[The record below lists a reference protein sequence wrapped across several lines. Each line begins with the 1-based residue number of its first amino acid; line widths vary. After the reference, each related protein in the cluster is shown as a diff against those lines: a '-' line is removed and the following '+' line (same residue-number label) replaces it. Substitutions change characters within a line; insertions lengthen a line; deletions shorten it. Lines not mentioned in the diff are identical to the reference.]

1 MNKSPS
7 IIPSHHDIS
16 YAFYDLSVKTGEAL
30 DERNPES
37 LIIGTHPHIP
47 LVGEGCL
54 SRLKFPKSTRTRIVD
69 LPSTVLEKLELLLT
83 ENRNRFACV
92 IAAFEAHH
100 FHGDALKQLVEMLSE
115 LSHGVVLVS
124 DYAYQGCALND
135 LREISQSKNE
145 QKQQQIYG
153 GYESWARDHAVFSN
167 EGFAH
172 AMSEADW
179 TSLQNFSFPNRR
191 VGMMASPTLRDRD
204 LESIWRQVIDIRSA
218 VGETLQSENALNV

>member
-1 MNKSPS
+1 MKNSPN
-7 IIPSHHDIS
+7 IIPSTYDIS

-47 LVGEGCL
+47 LVGEGYL
-54 SRLKFPKSTRTRIVD
+54 ARSKFPHAARTRIVD
-69 LPSTVLEKLELLLT
+69 FPSTVLEKLELLLA
-83 ENRNRFACV
+83 ENRSRYACV

-124 DYAYQGCALND
+124 DYAYQGCALDD
-135 LREISQSKNE
+135 LRDISQSRNE
-145 QKQQQIYG
+145 QTQQKIYG
-153 GYESWARDHAVFSN
+153 GYESWVKDHAVFSN

-172 AMSEADW
+172 TMSQADW
-179 TSLQNFSFPNRR
+179 TSLQNFSFPKRR
-191 VGMMASPTLRDRD
+191 VGMIASPTLAEHE
-204 LESIWRQVIDIRSA
+204 LEKIWGDVVGIRSKI
-218 VGETLQSENALNV
+218 GKNLIENASI